1 MNGLESNGYQSH
13 IFLYNK
19 GVSTTQENGSSLV
32 DCCGKDAAR
41 MWLDYLILEFGI
53 KSVCKQFQL
62 P

>member
-32 DCCGKDAAR
+32 DCCGKDSAR
-41 MWLDYLILEFGI
+41 MWLDYLMG
-53 KSVCKQFQL
+53 Q
-62 P
+62 